1 MASLDVAVAAM
12 ALVTVPVSDAQLR
25 VLGALLRFH
34 ADTGA
39 VGSPTLDELA
49 WLAGRSRS
57 TVYEHL
63 HALRR
68 AGLVD
73 WEPGRRGTL
82 RALVESVN
90 VCS

>member
-1 MASLDVAVAAM
+1 MDTLSVVDV
-12 ALVTVPVSDAQLR
+12 TDAQLR

-34 ADTGA
+34 VDTGA
-39 VGSPTLDELA
+39 VGAPTLDELA

-82 RALVESVN
+82 RALVGVAHG
-90 VCS
+90 

>member
-1 MASLDVAVAAM
+1 MDTLSVVDV
-12 ALVTVPVSDAQLR
+12 TDAQLR

-34 ADTGA
+34 ADTDAAGA
-39 VGSPTLDELA
+39 PTLDELA

-82 RALVESVN
+82 RALVEPAN